1 VVSSAPPSTTVST
14 SGSKY
19 CRRRREATADVCT
32 EISLGLAT
40 TVFPAASAPMMGS
53 MRRCSG
59 KFHGAIT
66 RTTPSGSYVV

>member
-1 VVSSAPPSTTVST
+1 
-14 SGSKY
+14 
-19 CRRRREATADVCT
+19 VCT
-32 EISLGLAT
+32 DISLGLAT